1 MVFINIIF
9 NRIPFFLTCKN
20 DIGCFDNERDLL
32 TVKDISNFIVF
43 IIFQIFL
50 LMQFKIIFCLN
61 DIFKKKFI
69 EMHFFIYL
77 GVGIII

>member
-32 TVKDISNFIVF
+32 TVKDISNFIA
-43 IIFQIFL
+43 L
-50 LMQFKIIFCLN
+50 T
-61 DIFKKKFI
+61 KKFYNI
-69 EMHFFIYL
+69 SNFFVNAIQNYIL
-77 GVGIII
+77 FK